1 LQIFA
6 ETFVERMDW
15 NSCLSIVTFSNE
27 ASTILKMT
35 QMNQSGQVRMPLT
48 RVNFMLA
55 LSFLSVKSNKISKFN
70 VNGRKS

>member
-1 LQIFA
+1 
-6 ETFVERMDW
+6 MDW